1 VLARSSGERRL
12 ESTVS
17 AGFLGLAVSSPNDLE
32 LVSLWRLIDY
42 YKTNEL
48 DTRPYLFAF
57 WSRVARTLAIVFAV
71 ILAVPFVL
79 GSLRSSGSG
88 ARTLVGLLLGLGFF
102 LLQRLIES
110 GTFAF
115 GLNPVLL
122 AWLPTA
128 LLAAVAMGLLI
139 RAR

>member
-1 VLARSSGERRL
+1 
-12 ESTVS
+12 
-17 AGFLGLAVSSPNDLE
+17 
-32 LVSLWRLIDY
+32 
-42 YKTNEL
+42 
-48 DTRPYLFAF
+48 
-57 WSRVARTLAIVFAV
+57 
-71 ILAVPFVL
+71 VPFIL

-88 ARTLVGLLLGLGFF
+88 ARTLLGMLLGLGFF
-102 LLQRLIES
+102 LLQSLIES

-128 LLAAVAMGLLI
+128 LLAAVAVGLLA